1 VFDTGNRYHLV
12 HSALI
17 ALAPAACARPHVV
30 RCHAGALLAP
40 LLSRRILCSRTLP
53 HAREHA
59 GAAQVGALFAGGT
72 ALFCG
77 SCYAVAATQD
87 RAVGRAA
94 PVGGTML
101 IAAWLALAL
110 P

>member
-1 VFDTGNRYHLV
+1 
-12 HSALI
+12 
-17 ALAPAACARPHVV
+17 
-30 RCHAGALLAP
+30 
-40 LLSRRILCSRTLP
+40 
-53 HAREHA
+53 
-59 GAAQVGALFAGGT
+59 VGALFAGGT

-101 IAAWLALAL
+101 MAAWLALAL
-110 P
+110 A